1 MSASRRRK
9 APGLKGQAPTQA
21 SATGPLE
28 GNIRR
33 DLTVAVK
40 RRLGLAETE
49 RVPHEIQELVDS
61 AAREVVEGSLAST
74 VVQEVTKLRPSS
86 LNSNGRS
93 EAASVSPDRVLLHD
107 AELLAAKK
115 QALRVAGF
123 SNDEAMRLLVAE
135 VTGRASQAPRPS

>member
-1 MSASRRRK
+1 
-9 APGLKGQAPTQA
+9 
-21 SATGPLE
+21 LE